1 MALAHSA
8 VSTRLEAL
16 WETPHTLYGKLS
28 TVDHKTVGIRYL
40 VTAMVFLLLGGAEAA
55 IMRLQLAGSDMKLL
69 HPEVY
74 DQLFTMHGVTMI
86 FWYASPI
93 LSGFSNYLVPL
104 LLGARD
110 MAMPRL
116 NAFSYWTFLLSGVF
130 VYSSFVVGQAP
141 HAGWFAYVPY
151 TLDRYSPGLNMD
163 FYALALI
170 FLTISTTA
178 GAINFLV
185 TIFRHRAPGMT
196 LGRMPLLMYSTGT
209 TSALAVLALPAL
221 TVACLCLLLERQWG
235 FHFFDIEYGGS
246 PFLWQHLFW
255 FFGHPWVY
263 IIFMPATGMVSVML
277 PSYARRP
284 VVGYSWIAAATMLT
298 GVVGMAVWVHHMFA
312 TGMGMGSMSFFSAA
326 SMTISI
332 LSTIQVLAWVATLW
346 KGRPVMTTALRYLL
360 GFIALFVIGGLS
372 GVVTALVPFDWQ
384 VTDTYFVVAHI
395 HYVIL
400 GANLFPVFAAFYHW
414 LPKMTG
420 RLMNE
425 RAGTWSFWL
434 MFVGFNLAFFPMH
447 IVGLEGMPRRIYTYP
462 ASMGWDQWNLVIS
475 IGAYVFAL
483 GVLVSIVNFLV
494 SSRSGAKAG
503 PNPWQAD
510 TLEWAIDSPPPSYG
524 SEHIPTVRS
533 RNPLWDEH
541 EEDSDPQDARVLDQ
555 GRLTLTT
562 HWRDAVERSVARMP
576 EDTVTPLLLALGL
589 TAVFC
594 AVLVKALTWASM
606 FVVLSLVVAGAWLWP
621 REVKTA

>member
-1 MALAHSA
+1 
-8 VSTRLEAL
+8 
-16 WETPHTLYGKLS
+16 
-28 TVDHKTVGIRYL
+28 
-40 VTAMVFLLLGGAEAA
+40 
-55 IMRLQLAGSDMKLL
+55 
-69 HPEVY
+69 
-74 DQLFTMHGVTMI
+74 MHGITMI

-93 LSGFSNYLVPL
+93 LSGFGNYLVPL
-104 LLGARD
+104 MLGARD

-130 VYSSFVVGQAP
+130 VYSSFLAGHAP

-151 TLDRYSPGLNMD
+151 TLARYSPGPNMD
-163 FYALALI
+163 YYALALI

-196 LGRMPLLMYSTGT
+196 LTRMPLLMYSTGT
-209 TSALAVLALPAL
+209 TSALAIVSLPAL
-221 TVACLCLLLERQWG
+221 TVACLFLLLERQWG
-235 FHFFDIEYGGS
+235 FHFFNVEYGGS
-246 PFLWQHLFW
+246 PLLWQHLFW

-263 IIFMPATGMVSVML
+263 IIFLPATGMVSVML
-277 PSYARRP
+277 PTYARRP
-284 VVGYSWIAAATMLT
+284 VVGYLWIAAATVLT
-298 GVVGMAVWVHHMFA
+298 GLIGMGVWVHHMFA

-326 SMTISI
+326 SMALSV
-332 LSTIQVLAWVATLW
+332 LSTIQVFAWIATLW

-360 GFIALFVIGGLS
+360 GFIALFVLGGLS
-372 GVVTALVPFDWQ
+372 GVVTAYVPFDWQ
-384 VTDTYFVVAHI
+384 LTDTYFVVAHI

-434 MFVGFNLAFFPMH
+434 MFVGFNLGFFPMH

-462 ASMGWDQWNLVIS
+462 QPMGWDHWNLVITL
-475 IGAYVFAL
+475 GAVLFAV
-483 GVLVSIVNFLV
+483 GVLVSLVNFVV
-494 SSRSGAKAG
+494 SARRGQRAG
-503 PNPWQAD
+503 RNPWNAD
-510 TLEWAIDSPPPSYG
+510 TLEWVVDSPPPSYG
-524 SEHIPTVRS
+524 AEHIPTVRS
-533 RNPLWDEH
+533 RNPLWDAH
-541 EEDSDPQDARVLDQ
+541 DEESDPRDERVLDQ

-562 HWRDAVERSVARMP
+562 HWRDATVQSVARMP
-576 EDTVTPLLLALGL
+576 EDTLMPLLLALGL

-594 AVLVKALTWASM
+594 AVLVKAIAWAGV
-606 FVVLSLVVAGAWLWP
+606 FAVLSMAVAAGWLWP
-621 REVKTA
+621 DRHVKGSA